1 MYAIFENGSH
11 QYRVQEGQT
20 VDIDYRE
27 CAQGDTLTFEKVLFV
42 SGDAS
47 PKIGL
52 PLVAGAKVTG
62 EVVGFPSIK
71 VVSQLFRRRKNVK
84 KLRGHRQP
92 YVRVKITSIAG

>member
-27 CAQGDTLTFEKVLFV
+27 CAAGDSLIFEKVLFV
-42 SGDAS
+42 SGDSS

-52 PLVAGAKVTG
+52 PLVEGAKVVA

>member
-27 CAQGDTLTFEKVLFV
+27 CALGDEIKFDKVLLVGNDGSTTIGQPFV
-42 SGDAS
+42 GGAMVFGD
-47 PKIGL
+47 
-52 PLVAGAKVTG
+52 
-62 EVVGFPSIK
+62 VVGFPSIK

-92 YVRVKITSIAG
+92 YVRVKIKQIAG